1 METIWRTVHNFIIM
15 DSDIAE
21 LQMKIAATQAALLT
35 HEVTKN
41 PDKYAVARE
50 ALCNTDKYNFA
61 AVAQDI
67 ISNLSSS
74 SKEVLLPYTSEGHE
88 HSVGLDSDC
97 ESEEKQHQP
106 PSLKEYFGGPNPIA
120 RARERNLVPSEVV
133 NMPDDE
139 TDSVISERE
148 QKEQDKLFE
157 RIVVPSV
164 AGADEKAVQKAVA
177 DMTRLPGSI
186 RWYKFTAVVA
196 FRDEDWHS
204 DIGDHLEENVQDYF
218 DQYMENGGVVTKASF
233 LETGEFGSTP

>member
-35 HEVTKN
+35 HEVTQN

-74 SKEVLLPYTSEGHE
+74 PKV
-88 HSVGLDSDC
+88 
-97 ESEEKQHQP
+97 EENQP

-120 RARERNLVPSEVV
+120 RARECNLVPSEVV